1 MKNNIIKILAASFL
15 LCFYFFT
22 NAQEAIPTDLQIKE
36 LKQEIKTLN
45 ELVRNNNNSTTSTT
59 SKNEAPISNNYAVG
73 KNGKLFAVIN
83 PKENTIEILSKKDGE
98 LLHVNQVLIDR
109 IDGIYNIEFIY
120 RGQNVEIYD
129 DNIIYLASNCDSSI
143 LRVLD
148 LKGNQINEVR
158 FFGQT
163 SSFSYDPS
171 SKSIFIAGNNT
182 EGFDFITLDASK
194 GFENLSF
201 KDAPVMHYA
210 KPKKAD
216 VIKLQDP
223 KGVIVTVI
231 SFSIVFIVLI
241 LVVLVI
247 IGSTKSLTKMD
258 NRKIANENAKG
269 VNKNIVKIGLDD
281 LSDDQYAAI
290 AAALYL
296 YQRELHDEENSVLTI
311 NKVAKVYSPWSSKLY
326 NMNQYKR

>member
-1 MKNNIIKILAASFL
+1 MKNNILKILAASFL
-15 LCFYFFT
+15 LCFYSFA
-22 NAQEAIPTDLQIKE
+22 NAQETTSTDLQIKE
-36 LKQEIKTLN
+36 LQQEIKTLK
-45 ELVRNNNNSTTSTT
+45 ELVRNNNSNSTTFN
-59 SKNEAPISNNYAVG
+59 KNEAPISKNYAVG

-83 PKENTIEILSKKDGE
+83 PKENTVEILSQKDGKMINI
-98 LLHVNQVLIDR
+98 NQVLIDR
-109 IDGIYNIEFIY
+109 IDGVYNIQYIY
-120 RGQNVEIYD
+120 RGQNVEIYN

-158 FFGQT
+158 FSGQT
-163 SSFSYDPS
+163 SSFTYDPS

-182 EGFDFITLDASK
+182 EGFDFISLDASK
-194 GFENLSF
+194 GFGNLTF
-201 KDAPVMHYA
+201 KDAPVMHYE

-216 VIKLQDP
+216 VIKRQDP
-223 KGVIVTVI
+223 YGIIVTVI
-231 SFSIVFIVLI
+231 SFTIVFFALI

-247 IGSTKSLTKMD
+247 IGSTKSLKKIDDM
-258 NRKIANENAKG
+258 KIAKENA
-269 VNKNIVKIGLDD
+269 NIESENIENIDSDD

-290 AAALYL
+290 AAAIYI
-296 YQRELHDEENSVLTI
+296 YESELHDEENAILTI